1 MGTNRC
7 SEACFYIYYRVLFE
21 PIILLEEY
29 RVVAQPSSI
38 KDLHIVLNFLSYD
51 PRVEAPEWRSK
62 IFVEFVEFNPRNP
75 TYGLMFWV
83 QRVNSKLLTSLD
95 FLYA

>member
-1 MGTNRC
+1 MLL
-7 SEACFYIYYRVLFE
+7 YILSGSFE

-29 RVVAQPSSI
+29 RVVAQPGSI
-38 KDLHIVLNFLSYD
+38 KNLHIVINFLSYD

-62 IFVEFVEFNPRNP
+62 IFVQFVEFNPRNP

-83 QRVNSKLLTSLD
+83 QRVNSKLLMSLD
-95 FLYA
+95 FFYA

>member
-1 MGTNRC
+1 MLLIDHGNKLLFRGMLL
-7 SEACFYIYYRVLFE
+7 YILSGSFE

-38 KDLHIVLNFLSYD
+38 KDLHIVINFLSYD

-62 IFVEFVEFNPRNP
+62 IFIQFCR
-75 TYGLMFWV
+75 V
-83 QRVNSKLLTSLD
+83 QPKEPDLWPHVLGSEG
-95 FLYA
+95 